1 MPETAHAVRQIT
13 DAEFEGLVNAGK
25 FVFIDFWAPW
35 CGPCRLIGP
44 IVEEIAPNYDGK
56 AIIAKMN
63 VDENPNVPQQFGVT
77 SIPTLL
83 MFKDGKLV
91 DRAVGAMP
99 KKQLESFI
107 DRNIE
112 TAN

>member
-1 MPETAHAVRQIT
+1 MSDSPHIKQLT
-13 DAEFEGLVNAGK
+13 DAEFESTINAGK
-25 FVFIDFWAPW
+25 PVFIDFWAPW

-44 IVEEIAPNYDGK
+44 IVEELAPNYDGK

-63 VDENPNVPQQFGVT
+63 VDENPNVPQKFGVT

-99 KKQLESFI
+99 KGQLATFI
-107 DRNIE
+107 DRNI
-112 TAN
+112 